1 MMVRRKVQRLL
12 QACALSGIALLVP
25 GLLPRAAFAAA
36 AGGLEGWIH
45 TFNFGSGAL
54 VLNPIIILIQW
65 VNFLILLIVLNK
77 ILYKPLWRLMNERS
91 GRILSDVETA
101 ERDRSEAQGYVSQYE
116 DSLHEAQREITEA
129 LVVVQQEM
137 TEATRARI
145 EEVRVQSARKL
156 EEVRVDIAAQTEK
169 ASAVLEGRARGFAV
183 EISNRLAGRK
193 VA

>member
-1 MMVRRKVQRLL
+1 
-12 QACALSGIALLVP
+12 
-25 GLLPRAAFAAA
+25 AAA

-54 VLNPIIILIQW
+54 VLNPVIILIQW
-65 VNFLILLIVLNK
+65 ANFLILLIVLNK

-91 GRILSDVETA
+91 GNIRSNLETA
-101 ERDRSEAQGYVSQYE
+101 ERDRSETQGYISQYE
-116 DSLHEAQREITEA
+116 DSLNETQREVTEG

-145 EEVRVQSARKL
+145 EEVRAQSAGEL
-156 EEVRVDIAAQTEK
+156 EEVRLNIAAQAEK
-169 ASAVLEGRARGFAV
+169 ASAELEERAREFAV
-183 EISNRLAGRK
+183 EIANRLAGRK